1 MEFVRAPR
9 PPAPP
14 VAGGVVLLDAPPE
27 VPAASPSGS
36 LARLLP
42 IAMVVA
48 ALGMTA
54 LYFTSGAGSNRSPMF
69 AFFPI
74 MMVMSALGSMAYGM
88 RHDQLGAE
96 LDRDRRDYLRY
107 LDDVERAAAETAV
120 AQHHH
125 AWFVHPDPAALWTLV
140 GGPRMWERT
149 PADTDFGVVRIGV
162 GPQPLATPVVAPDGD
177 TRAVADP
184 VTADALRRLLDDTA
198 LVAHLPLTVDLRDR
212 RIVALAGPVDRARAL
227 ARAVVCQLAVLHGP
241 GALAI
246 AAVVDAAS
254 APAWDW
260 LKWLPHHRRSDWHDD
275 AGPARRT
282 HNRVASVTATAG
294 LHTVAIV
301 DCTAVTNLHEG
312 LEGVTVV
319 HIGGTSDPVE
329 GTDAVTPEQASACA
343 RRLARYR
350 ESHAHNGRGTSWS
363 ALSGI
368 GDPDRVDPAAVWRPR
383 GASARLRVPIGVDD
397 GGEPV
402 HLDLKEAAERGMG
415 PHGLC
420 IGATGSGKSQLLR
433 TLTLSLV
440 ATHPPEAL
448 NLVLVDFKG
457 GATFL
462 GFERL
467 HHVAAVITNLADEA
481 HLVDRMRDA
490 LTGELTRRQELLRA
504 ADRCADLAAYESR
517 RRTDPAL
524 PPLPTL
530 LIVVDEFSELLAAHP
545 DFVDLFV
552 AIGRVGRSLGI
563 HLLLASQR
571 LEEGRLRGLDTHLSY
586 RICLKTFS
594 AGDSRAVLGTTDAFE
609 LPSAP
614 GAALLKTP
622 SGELIRFHAAYVSG
636 ALETAPVPQGERG
649 RVSPFT
655 AAPVGNPRSAA
666 PPVATQRRTVL
677 DAVVARLAEHGAPA
691 HRVWLPPLVAPPTLA
706 GVLAHAATTPELVA
720 AIGVVDHAFAQRR
733 DPLLADLRG
742 AGGHVAVVGGPR
754 SGTSTALR
762 TLMLALAATH
772 PPDRVRFHV
781 LDFGAGDLVTA
792 GELPHVGSVA
802 TRFDRDLAERIVA
815 HVRAVVRRRE
825 TDRER
830 DGDLI
835 LVIDGWGALRQEI
848 DGVEDA
854 VTTIAAQGLA
864 VGVHVAVAAARWAE
878 LRPALK
884 DRIGTRIELR
894 LGDPAESEMD
904 RRAARLLVDRPA
916 GHAVTREGLEAVIAL
931 PRLDGVSS
939 PNGLDE
945 AWRAAAAMMRRRYP
959 ASATAGV
966 PMLPTHV
973 PLTGI
978 ARRDAM
984 VLGLDDELAPVALDV
999 AAAPHVLV
1007 LGDARS
1013 GKTAAL
1019 RTICRELIRTHDP
1032 AAVQLVVVDV
1042 RRTLLGE
1049 VQTGHLRGYAM
1060 SPSAAEAQLADVARE
1075 LRTRMPPDTV
1085 TQRQLRDR
1093 SWWTGPD
1100 LYVVVDDYDLVAG
1113 STVNPLTSLLDL
1125 VPHAA
1130 DVGLHVVVAR
1140 RSGGA
1145 ARAMFD
1151 PLLAGLRDHGCQGLV
1166 LSASPEEGLLLGSV
1180 RPGPLPP
1187 GRGTFC
1193 VRGRPDRVVQVAW
1206 AEHA

>member
-9 PPAPP
+9 LPAPP
-14 VAGGVVLLDAPPE
+14 VDGGAVLLDAPPE
-27 VPAASPSGS
+27 VPAASSTGS
-36 LARLLP
+36 VARLLP
-42 IAMVVA
+42 VAMIVA

-54 LYFTSGAGSNRSPMF
+54 LYFTSGAATNRSPMF

-74 MMVMSALGSMAYGM
+74 MMVMSAFGSLAYGM
-88 RHDQLGAE
+88 RHDRRGAE
-96 LDRDRRDYLRY
+96 LDRDRRGYLRY
-107 LDDVERAAAETAV
+107 LEDVERAVSETA
-120 AQHHH
+120 ADQQDSGR
-125 AWFVHPDPAALWTLV
+125 FNHPDPAALWTLV

-149 PADTDFGVVRIGV
+149 PGDADFGVVRLGT
-162 GPQPLATPVVAPDGD
+162 GAQPLATPLVAPDAGR
-177 TRAVADP
+177 RAEPDP
-184 VTADALRRLLDDTA
+184 VTADALQRLIDDCE
-198 LVAHLPLTVDLRDR
+198 LVPHLPLTVDLGGERV
-212 RIVALAGPVDRARAL
+212 VALSAPL
-227 ARAVVCQLAVLHGP
+227 ARAVVCHLAVFHGP
-241 GALAI
+241 AALAI
-246 AAVVDAAS
+246 SAVVDRSTARD
-254 APAWDW
+254 WDW
-260 LKWLPHHRRSDWHDD
+260 LKWLPHHRRSGWDDD
-275 AGPARRT
+275 AGAARRT
-282 HNRVASVTATAG
+282 FNRVGSVAATPGVHTVVIVDSASVSG
-294 LHTVAIV
+294 L
-301 DCTAVTNLHEG
+301 DEG
-312 LEGVTVV
+312 IDGVTVLHV
-319 HIGGTSDPVE
+319 GGASGRVLE
-329 GTDAVTPEQASACA
+329 GTDAMTIGQALACA
-343 RRLARYR
+343 RRLARFR
-350 ESHAHNGRGTSWS
+350 EPSAHTGQSASWT
-363 ALSGI
+363 LLTGV

-383 GASARLRVPIGVDD
+383 GASARLRVPVGVDER
-397 GGEPV
+397 GEPV
-402 HLDLKEAAERGMG
+402 HVDLKEAADRGMG

-420 IGATGSGKSQLLR
+420 VGATGSGKSQFLR

-440 ATHPPEAL
+440 ATHPPEVL

-467 HHVAAVITNLADEA
+467 NHVAAVITNLADEA
-481 HLVDRMRDA
+481 HLVHRMRDA

-504 ADRCADLAAYESR
+504 AGRCADLAAYEAQ
-517 RRTDPAL
+517 RRTNAAL
-524 PPLPTL
+524 PLLPSL
-530 LIVVDEFSELLAAHP
+530 LVIVDEFSELLTAHP

-594 AGDSRAVLGTTDAFE
+594 AGDSRAVLGSADAFE
-609 LPSAP
+609 LPNAP

-636 ALETAPVPQGERG
+636 ALETVAGTTGEPG

-655 AAPVGNPRSAA
+655 AVPVGPLRSTS
-666 PPVATQRRTVL
+666 PPVAHRQRTVL

-706 GVLAHAATTPELVA
+706 GVLAHAAATPELVA
-720 AIGVVDHAFAQRR
+720 AIGLVDNAFAQRR
-733 DPLLADLRG
+733 DPLLADLRD

-754 SGTSTALR
+754 SGKSTALR
-762 TLMLALAATH
+762 TLVLALAAAH
-772 PPDRVRFHV
+772 APDRIRFHV
-781 LDFGAGDLVTA
+781 LDFGAGDLVA
-792 GELPHVGSVA
+792 ARDLPHVGSVA
-802 TRFDRDLAERIVA
+802 TRFDRELAERIVA
-815 HVRAVVRRRE
+815 HVQAIVRRRE

-830 DGDLI
+830 DGDVV
-835 LVIDGWGALRQEI
+835 LVIDGWGALRQEV
-848 DGVEDA
+848 DGVEEA
-854 VTTIAAQGLA
+854 VTAIAAQGLA
-864 VGVHVAVAAARWAE
+864 VGVHVVLAAARWAE

-916 GHAVTREGLEAVIAL
+916 GHGITREGLESVVAL

-939 PNGLDE
+939 AAGLDD
-945 AWRAAAAMMRRRYP
+945 AWCAAADVLRRRHPGAAAAEV
-959 ASATAGV
+959 AL
-966 PMLPTHV
+966 LPTHV
-973 PLTGI
+973 ALTGI
-978 ARRDAM
+978 ARRDVM
-984 VLGLDDELAPVALDV
+984 VLGLDDDLTPVTVDV
-999 AAAPHVLV
+999 AVAPHLLV
-1007 LGDARS
+1007 LGDTRS

-1019 RTICRELIRTHDP
+1019 RTICRELTRTHD
-1032 AAVQLVVVDV
+1032 AGEAQLVVVDV

-1049 VQTGHLRGYAM
+1049 VETEHLRGYAM
-1060 SPSAAEAQLADVARE
+1060 SPSAAETHIAGVARE

-1093 SWWTGPD
+1093 SWWSGPD
-1100 LYVVVDDYDLVAG
+1100 VYVVVDDYDLVAG
-1113 STVNPLTSLLDL
+1113 AAVNPLTPLLDL

-1151 PLLAGLRDHGCQGLV
+1151 PLLAALRDHGCLGLV
-1166 LSASPEEGLLLGSV
+1166 LSANPEEGVLLGSV
-1180 RPGPLPP
+1180 RPRPLPP

-1193 VRGRPDRVVQVAW
+1193 VRGRPNRVVQVAW
-1206 AEHA
+1206 TEHA